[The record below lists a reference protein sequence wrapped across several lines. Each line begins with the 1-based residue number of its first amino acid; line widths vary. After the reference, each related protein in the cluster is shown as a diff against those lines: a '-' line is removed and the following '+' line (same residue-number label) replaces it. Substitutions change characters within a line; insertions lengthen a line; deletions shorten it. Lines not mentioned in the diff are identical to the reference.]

1 MQIFFQGKGSGIS
14 HLPSYALKEQ
24 TTVHVRFVQGKQ
36 NLRAT
41 CPKGKLEF
49 KFISSSVKDK
59 LHVTSRH
66 RGITWK

>member
-1 MQIFFQGKGSGIS
+1 MRDMQISLQGRGSGIS
-14 HLPSYALKEQ
+14 HLSSWALKEQ
-24 TTVHVRFVQGKQ
+24 STVRFAKGKQ

-59 LHVTSRH
+59 LTSRH
-66 RGITWK
+66 QGITWK